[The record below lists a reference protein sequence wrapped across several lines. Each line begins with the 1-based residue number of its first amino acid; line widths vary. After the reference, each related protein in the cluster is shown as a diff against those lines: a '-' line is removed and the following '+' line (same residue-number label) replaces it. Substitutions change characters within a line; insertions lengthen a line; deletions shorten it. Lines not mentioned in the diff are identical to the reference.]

1 MCPPARQ
8 YYPLLILPR
17 ADHRPRH
24 CAGGDTR
31 AVSGTLGRS
40 AGRLHVTDGGA
51 DGAPLVHGRGAGSD
65 AHACVG
71 QHRDALAG
79 DGYKRKLVGT
89 GSEHGGVRAKMQWS
103 RRWGA

>member
-1 MCPPARQ
+1 MRPPARQ
-8 YYPLLILPR
+8 CHPLLILPR

-31 AVSGTLGRS
+31 AAAGTPGRS
-40 AGRLHVTDGGA
+40 AGRLHVTDTGLPGFMGA
-51 DGAPLVHGRGAGSD
+51 GAGSD
-65 AHACVG
+65 AHACVD

-89 GSEHGGVRAKMQWS
+89 GSEHGGVRARMQWL
-103 RRWGA
+103 R